1 VKALAKA
8 GDDPKK
14 QRKVQRKK
22 PPEGFVTWGEDT
34 FERLVAAEPE
44 ALVSRMRV
52 SHAMLL
58 NVIAREGDAFASMR
72 QLLRD
77 NHEDTR
83 TQNRLIRRAIQI
95 YRTLLTAGVVE
106 RLEEPDET
114 GRTMRLT
121 VDLQK
126 DFSLNQPLS
135 TFALAALDLLDPAS
149 ETYALD
155 VVSVLEAT
163 LEDPRAILQSQ
174 EHMARGEAVNAM
186 KAEGIEYDER
196 MELLEDVSW
205 PKPLEELLTATFEM
219 YRQTHPWISE
229 AGLSP
234 KSVVRDM
241 FERALTFGEFIAF
254 YGLARSEGV
263 VLRYLSD
270 AYKALRQTVPP
281 AMHTEELTDLIEW
294 LGEVVRQTDSSLL
307 DEWEELTN
315 PSGPEV
321 VAPVPAAP
329 RRITLNTRAFRVLV
343 RNAMFRRVELVSLH
357 RWAELGALDAE
368 SGWDAARWAEAGT
381 AYYAEHPSLG
391 TGPSARGPA
400 FFLVEEH
407 PGFWEVQQIIEDP
420 EGNHDWRI
428 TATVD
433 LAASDEAGDLVLQ
446 VVSFKPL

>member
-1 VKALAKA
+1 AKA

-34 FERLVAAEPE
+34 FDRLVAAEPE
-44 ALVSRMRV
+44 ALQSRMRV

-58 NVIAREGDAFASMR
+58 NVIARDGNAFESMR
-72 QLLRD
+72 HLLRD
-77 NHEDTR
+77 NHEDSR
-83 TQNRLIRRAIQI
+83 AQVRLIRRAIQI
-95 YRTLLTAGVVE
+95 YRTLVTAGVVE
-106 RLEEPDET
+106 RLDEPDEN
-114 GRTMRLT
+114 GRILRLT

-135 TFALAALDLLDPAS
+135 TFALAALDLLDPADPS
-149 ETYALD
+149 YALD
-155 VVSVLEAT
+155 VVSIIEAT
-163 LEDPRAILQSQ
+163 LEDPRAVLWAQ
-174 EHMARGEAVNAM
+174 EHHAKGEAVNAM
-186 KAEGIEYDER
+186 KAQGIEYDER

-205 PKPLEELLTATFEM
+205 PKPLQELLEATFEM
-219 YRQTHPWISE
+219 YRQTHPWI
-229 AGLSP
+229 ADTGLSP

-241 FERALTFGEFIAF
+241 FERAMTFGEFIGF

-281 AMHTEELTDLIEW
+281 DKVDDDLADLIEW

-315 PSGPEV
+315 PTEEQ
-321 VAPVPAAP
+321 AAVPTPAGP

-343 RNAMFRRVELVSLH
+343 RNAMFRRVELLALH
-357 RWAELGALDAE
+357 RWAELGQLDGEA
-368 SGWDAARWAEAGT
+368 GWDAARWAEAGT
-381 AYYAEHPSLG
+381 AYYAEHDVVG
-391 TGPSARGPA
+391 TGPEARGPA
-400 FFLVEEH
+400 LFLVEEH
-407 PGFWEVQQIIEDP
+407 PGYWEVQQIIDDP

-428 TATVD
+428 TASVD
-433 LAASDEAGDLVLQ
+433 LAASDEAGDLVLE